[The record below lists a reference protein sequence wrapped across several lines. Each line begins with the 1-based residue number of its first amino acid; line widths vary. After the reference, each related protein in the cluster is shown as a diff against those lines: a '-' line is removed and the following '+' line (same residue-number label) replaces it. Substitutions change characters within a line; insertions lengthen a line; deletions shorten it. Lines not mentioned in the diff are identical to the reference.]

1 MSKSHAPQSTS
12 SVFLIDGYNLWWAS
26 EDIGPDN
33 DTGTLES
40 ARQSL
45 INWLL
50 ETLTPELA
58 AKTVLV
64 FDATNPPKS
73 RTSVY
78 TYQGLIVHFAVG
90 YGEADTLMEEY
101 IDLHTAPRNLTVVS
115 SDHRVQRAAK
125 RRRAQ
130 AIDSNLWYQR
140 INYEMKA
147 KRTAQK
153 TDRSKPR
160 EKLSEIEVTA
170 WLQKFGL
177 DQHGAGEALQAE
189 IEQELKHQRRRR
201 R

>member
-12 SVFLIDGYNLWWAS
+12 SIFLIDGYNLWWAS

-64 FDATNPPKS
+64 FDAKNPPKN

-90 YGEADTLMEEY
+90 YGEADT
-101 IDLHTAPRNLTVVS
+101 A
-115 SDHRVQRAAK
+115 
-125 RRRAQ
+125 
-130 AIDSNLWYQR
+130 
-140 INYEMKA
+140 
-147 KRTAQK
+147 
-153 TDRSKPR
+153 RSVLELIRQP
-160 EKLSEIEVTA
+160 
-170 WLQKFGL
+170 
-177 DQHGAGEALQAE
+177 QHGHTRTHLHSLRTRLMLDRAR
-189 IEQELKHQRRRR
+189 KR
-201 R
+201 